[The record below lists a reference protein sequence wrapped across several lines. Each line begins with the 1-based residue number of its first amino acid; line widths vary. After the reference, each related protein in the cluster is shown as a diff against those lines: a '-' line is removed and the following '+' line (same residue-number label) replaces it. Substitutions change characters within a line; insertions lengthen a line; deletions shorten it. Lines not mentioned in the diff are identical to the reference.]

1 MLPFL
6 LLRTLPIEY
15 PPTVILQDEL
25 TFVSRTHSVCECMPR
40 SALAVVAQVTRTP
53 RLALPPRLL
62 FLDHTS
68 TPRIMTLDM

>member
-6 LLRTLPIEY
+6 LLRTLPIQY

-40 SALAVVAQVTRTP
+40 SALTVTRTP